1 MKTLI
6 KTFLVLFVAFASTF
20 VIIKTTGIITIDDI
34 KAWLEMATSA
44 NPFYVALII
53 AALLFADL
61 FIAIPTLTVCILAG
75 YFLGFGGGAM
85 AAAIGITLAGIGG
98 YVISSIWG
106 RKILHNMVKD
116 KNNLADM
123 EQTFQ
128 KHGFVMILLSRA
140 MPILPE
146 TTACLSGLTKMAPT
160 KFIVAWM
167 LGSYPYI
174 LIATY
179 AGSIST
185 LEKPMPAIYA
195 ALAITGAMWIA
206 WSLFYKFHKDEKK
219 SQDRMS

>member
-1 MKTLI
+1 MKILI

-20 VIIKTTGIITIDDI
+20 VIIKTTSLITIDDI
-34 KAWLEMATSA
+34 KGWLEAATSA
-44 NPFYVALII
+44 NPLYVALII

-75 YFLGFGGGAM
+75 YFLGFGGGAV
-85 AAAIGITLAGIGG
+85 AAATGITLAGICGH
-98 YVISSIWG
+98 VISRTWG
-106 RKILHNMVKD
+106 RRILNKIVKD
-116 KNNLADM
+116 KDNLAEM

-146 TTACLSGLTKMAPT
+146 TTACLSGLTKMSPT
-160 KFIVAWM
+160 KFIVAWI

-179 AGSIST
+179 AGSVST
-185 LEKPMPAIYA
+185 LENPMPAIYT
-195 ALAITGAMWIA
+195 ALSITCAMWIA
-206 WSLFYKFHKDEKK
+206 WWLFYKFRRDDK
-219 SQDRMS
+219 QNRGQ